1 VYREAWLLKSVQ
13 LTLMMGPVFPVTV
26 PRVVLDSLVEV
37 EVKIDDVGQSGFQ
50 LTFTIDKQSP
60 LQILFLLTGGMPLL
74 FMRVILVATVNGT
87 ATVLIDGVITNNQIA
102 PGDKGSNSTLTIT
115 GKDLTA
121 LMDQSNW
128 SGFPFPCCPREAR
141 VAIILAKYAL
151 FGMIPLII
159 PSVMIDVPLPVE
171 IIPSQQGT
179 DYQYVC
185 AMAAEVGYVFYI
197 SAGPAPGTNTAYWG
211 PQVKIGPVQP
221 ALSSDMDAYTNV
233 ESLSFT
239 FDQEKNK
246 IPLVYIYNQETGVS
260 FPIPMPPITPLNPPL
275 GLIPPL
281 PTNLI
286 PPDLSPFR
294 NDLSKLPI
302 PQAIMIGL
310 AEAAKNAEAVTCTG
324 SLDVTRYG
332 GVLQARQLV
341 GVRGSGPAFDGLY
354 YVKSVTHKIKRGEYK
369 QNFTLTRNGLV
380 STVPTVNP

>member
-1 VYREAWLLKSVQ
+1 MLKNVQ
-13 LTLMMGPVFPVTV
+13 LTLMMGAVFPVSV
-26 PRVVLDSLVEV
+26 PRVVLDSLLEA

-50 LTFTIDKQSP
+50 LTFSIDKQSP

-74 FMRVILVATVNGT
+74 FMRVILIATVNGS
-87 ATVLIDGVITNNQIA
+87 ANVLIDGVITNNQIS

-115 GKDLTA
+115 GKDLTV

-128 SGFPFPCCPREAR
+128 SGFPFPACPREAR

-159 PSVMIDVPLPVE
+159 PSVMIDVPLPIE
-171 IIPSQQGT
+171 QIPGQQGT
-179 DYQYVC
+179 DYQYINTL
-185 AMAAEVGYVFYI
+185 AAEVGYVFYI
-197 SAGPAPGTNTAYWG
+197 SAGPAPGRNTAYWG
-211 PQVKIGPVQP
+211 PQVKVGPVQP

-233 ESLSFT
+233 ESLNFT

-246 IPLVYIYNQETGVS
+246 IPLVYIYNQETGFS

-294 NDLSKLPI
+294 SDLSKLPI

-324 SLDVTRYG
+324 SLDVTRYR

-341 GVRGSGPAFDGLY
+341 GVRGAGPAFDGLY

-380 STVPTVNP
+380 STVPTVNL

>member
-1 VYREAWLLKSVQ
+1 MLSSVQ
-13 LTLMMGPVFPVTV
+13 MTLMMGPIIPVTL
-26 PRVVLDSLVEV
+26 PRVVLDSLASV
-37 EVKIDDVGQSGFQ
+37 EVKIEDVGQSGFQ
-50 LTFTIDKQSP
+50 LIFSIDKQSP

-74 FMRVILVATVNGT
+74 FMRCIIIATVNGV
-87 ATVLIDGVITNNQIA
+87 ANVLMDGVITNNQIS

-128 SGFPFPCCPREAR
+128 SGFPFPACPREAR
-141 VAIILAKYAL
+141 VALLCAKYAF
-151 FGMIPLII
+151 FGVIPIII
-159 PSVMIDVPLPVE
+159 PSVLIDISLPIE
-171 IIPSQQGT
+171 SIAGQQGT
-179 DYQYVC
+179 DLQYIQ

-197 SAGPAPGTNTAYWG
+197 APGPTAGVSTAYWG
-211 PQVKIGPVQP
+211 PQIKVGPVQP
-221 ALSSDMDAYTNV
+221 ALNADMDAYSNV
-233 ESLSFT
+233 ESMHFN

-246 IPLVYIYNQETGVS
+246 IPLLYIYNQETGVS
-260 FPIPMPPITPLNPPL
+260 IPIPIPPITPLNPPL

-286 PPDLSPFR
+286 PPDLKAFR
-294 NDLSKLPI
+294 EDAAKLPI
-302 PQAIMIGL
+302 PQAIMLGL
-310 AEAAKNAEAVTCTG
+310 AAAAQNAEVVTCEG

-332 GVLQARQLV
+332 GVLSARKLV

-380 STVPTVNP
+380 STVQTVSP

>member
-1 VYREAWLLKSVQ
+1 MLKSVQ